1 MWALRALSILYRFT
15 AENLDTRWYW
25 LVILGIMDRLSKA
38 YFAFAVCLCTLN
50 VNGKLALNRITENIV
65 VWMLTSML
73 TIVIHDF

>member
-38 YFAFAVCLCTLN
+38 YLAFAVCFCTLN
-50 VNGKLALNRITENIV
+50 VNGKLALNRITENIIV
-65 VWMLTSML
+65 CMLPSIL
-73 TIVIHDF
+73 TIVIHNF